1 MKNYIETT
9 SKQQYIYFFIGL
21 VVIAA
26 VTLPR
31 LIHLDADPQPGFI
44 PKDTGYQID
53 EGYKTFAPKNLLVFG
68 KQIWNSE
75 DEYSGWMQN
84 SPVTQW
90 AYYFAFNRM
99 GLNLKSA
106 RTVSVIYFALFLTI
120 TLILLVRR
128 YGLVLALTGVLLLA
142 TDAALFYFSR
152 SALFEIAM
160 ILFVYT
166 GILLTSLIPNNKS
179 LYAAAIMVVV
189 ALIAMY
195 TVKATAVL
203 YFAPPLIAYALV
215 ISLDA
220 GRWKYIYI
228 SALTLPIVIMVFI
241 TRNSWLKHIS
251 WDTLGN
257 APKSFLLNP
266 MPDLT
271 PLALLLAYSC
281 ILHLLLVKPVLLYNN
296 RYRLSLTAM
305 IIGTPLI
312 LSFFNYYPPRYYVA
326 LIPACLLICTE
337 WLHLKPWRY
346 PVSTS
351 FSITQIIATIVV
363 LIPFSMLLLRA
374 INTLVLINLP
384 FSLGEDPGIDIM
396 TQYKLL
402 PFFLL
407 GLLIVY
413 YAARDRAVKS
423 LGLAIPLLCFVN
435 ISAGMASQAH
445 TLLHPSYDS
454 QIIRKQLSTLI
465 TDAESVA
472 GDWAPFFTAE
482 APIRSFYITSG
493 AFHAKGTNFPT
504 EEHILKIRPDYFL
517 DSGTLSDQRALHS
530 LQSIRKIKLSEP
542 IFLGTYMEHEV
553 SIYHIDYL
561 VDKHTSILLDK

>member
-1 MKNYIETT
+1 MKNYSGTA
-9 SKQQYIYFFIGL
+9 SKQQYINFFIGL

-31 LIHLDADPQPGFI
+31 LIHLDADPQSGFI
-44 PKDTGYQID
+44 PLDVGYQID

-75 DEYSGWMQN
+75 DEYAGWMQE

-90 AYYFAFNRM
+90 AYYLAFNRM

-128 YGLVLALTGVLLLA
+128 YGIVLALTGVLLLA

-152 SALFEIAM
+152 SALFETAV

-166 GILLTSLIPNNKS
+166 GILLTSLIPNNKP
-179 LYAAAIMVVV
+179 LHAAAIMVVV
-189 ALIAMY
+189 ALIATY
-195 TVKATAVL
+195 TVKSTAVL
-203 YFAPPLIAYALV
+203 YFAPPLIACALV

-220 GRWKYIYI
+220 GRRKYTYFT
-228 SALTLPIVIMVFI
+228 ALILPIVIMVYI
-241 TRNSWLKHIS
+241 TKNAWLKHIS

-257 APKSFLLNP
+257 APESFLLNP

-296 RYRLSLTAM
+296 MYRLSLAAM
-305 IIGTPLI
+305 VIGTPLI
-312 LSFFNYYPPRYYVA
+312 LSIFNYNPPRYYVA
-326 LIPACLLICTE
+326 LVPACLLICTE
-337 WLHLKPWRY
+337 WLNLKPWRDS
-346 PVSTS
+346 VSTS
-351 FSITQIIATIVV
+351 FSIAQIIAITVV
-363 LIPFSMLLLRA
+363 LIPFSMFLLRA
-374 INTLVLINLP
+374 INTLVLMNLP
-384 FSLGEDPGIDIM
+384 FSLGEDPGIDIT

-423 LGLAIPLLCFVN
+423 LVLAIPLLGFVN
-435 ISAGMASQAH
+435 ISVGIAAQAY

-454 QIIRKQLSTLI
+454 QIIRKQLSALI

-482 APIRSFYITSG
+482 APIRSFYMS
-493 AFHAKGTNFPT
+493 KGINFPT
-504 EEHILKIRPDYFL
+504 EEHISKIRPDYFL
-517 DSGTLSDQRALHS
+517 DSGTPFDRKSLRSLQAIRNIRLSDPML
-530 LQSIRKIKLSEP
+530 
-542 IFLGTYMEHEV
+542 LGTYMEHEV
-553 SIYHIDYL
+553 SIYQVGYL
-561 VDKHTSILLDK
+561 VDKDSR